1 MPETLEGLHLGLQV
15 LVMWTLEL
23 ELHGHWYR
31 VAALGE
37 LGCTVGPV
45 LSLWAAGLECGTA
58 AAD

>member
-1 MPETLEGLHLGLQV
+1 
-15 LVMWTLEL
+15 MWTLEL
-23 ELHGHWYR
+23 ELHRRWYR

>member
-1 MPETLEGLHLGLQV
+1 
-15 LVMWTLEL
+15 MWTLEL

-58 AAD
+58 AADCWLLVPAPSLER